1 MNRTP
6 NRFSMNDSIST
17 SLGKV
22 APNELPLEEVVL
34 GACLMELEALHS
46 VIPILKPESFYKLEH
61 QKIFNAIATLYS
73 KTSPVDIMTVVNF
86 LKKSGELELV
96 GGAYFIS
103 KLTDRVGGGSNTE
116 FHARIIQ
123 QAFIKRELIRVAGD
137 VYNMAFEN
145 TSDALELLDHAN
157 KEILGVGT
165 SITGKQSKSNKDLV
179 LELIEKSELASTG
192 AIQGLRTGLIDADKL
207 TGGYAKG
214 HFIVLAARPGM
225 GKTAKA
231 LQEAYEFSVVQARR
245 TLFFSV
251 EMSAPQLML
260 RLMSYH
266 TGIPAYKI
274 RTGQLS
280 TTEWGIINEM
290 SKEIIDSKLVIIDD
304 CLTKTEIRNRIIS
317 ENIKEPVELIYVDYL
332 QRVQNNI
339 QGGNREQIVAD
350 ISTTFANLAKYL
362 NIPLVAL
369 AQLGRDLE
377 KRGGSKKP
385 QLSDLRESGQL
396 EMDAHVVVFLHRP
409 EYYGIEMS
417 DDNGSTV
424 GLAEYIVAK
433 NRDGI
438 TGTANLKWNPETTSF
453 SDWEDNSSY
462 VPNPNSILEPMPSVT
477 VRSTQFDIPKHM
489 PYKDNDFEIEPF

>member
-1 MNRTP
+1 MRNNP
-6 NRFSMNDSIST
+6 NRFSMQDSIAMSQ
-17 SLGKV
+17 SKV
-22 APNELPLEEVVL
+22 LPNETPLEEVVL
-34 GACLMELEALHS
+34 GACLQDLDALHS
-46 VIPILKPESFYKLEH
+46 VIPILKPHSFYKIEH
-61 QKIFNAIATLYS
+61 EKIFNAMSTLYAQ
-73 KTSPVDIMTVVNF
+73 TNPVDIMTVVDF
-86 LKKSGELELV
+86 LKKSGELEMV

-103 KLTDRVGGGSNTE
+103 KLTDRVGNGSNAE

-123 QAFIKRELIRVAGD
+123 QSFIKRELIRVSGD
-137 VYNMAFEN
+137 LYNMSFED
-145 TSDALELLDHAN
+145 TSDALEILDHAN
-157 KEILGVGT
+157 NEILSIGT
-165 SITGKQSKSNKDLV
+165 SISGKQAKSNKDLV
-179 LELIEKSELASTG
+179 LELIEKSELAASG
-192 AIQGLRTGLIDADKL
+192 VIQGLRTGLLEADKL
-207 TGGYAKG
+207 TGGFTNG

-231 LQEAYEFSVVQARR
+231 LQEAYEFAVAQGRR
-245 TLFFSV
+245 VLFFSV

-280 TTEWGIINEM
+280 VTEWGIINEM
-290 SKEIIDSKLVIIDD
+290 SQEIIASKLVIIDD

-317 ENIKEPVELIYVDYL
+317 ENIKEPVELVYVDYL

-339 QGGNREQIVAD
+339 QGGSREQVVAD

-377 KRGGSKKP
+377 KRGGNKRP

-409 EYYGIEMS
+409 EYYGIELS
-417 DDNGSTV
+417 DDNLSTE

-453 SDWEDNSSY
+453 ADWDDAASY
-462 VPNPNSILEPMPSVT
+462 IPNPNTFLEPMPSVT
-477 VRSTQFDIPKHM
+477 VRSTQFDIPKNM
-489 PYKDNDFEIEPF
+489 PYKDNDMEDPF